1 MDNFDLKKY
10 LSNNPLLNEI
20 RINAPTI
27 NRKFTDDDIQ
37 KFPVLDLKIGKY
49 DISKG
54 RKGTRVPFNSIHIS
68 TETKYRA
75 LKIFNKLGIKPEK
88 AWVAWIMSDNNYP
101 SSGKSTFILSHYNG
115 EPILVAQTQTESP
128 MAGQIYLYS
137 KYFKSGKALR
147 LPDGESRNL
156 DTSDLFADDG
166 ATKEQILQ
174 ALKIS

>member
-1 MDNFDLKKY
+1 MDNFDLKSY

-20 RINAPTI
+20 KINQPLGNKKIAY
-27 NRKFTDDDIQ
+27 DDI
-37 KFPVLDLKIGKY
+37 KTLPTLDLKIGKY
-49 DISKG
+49 DISKN
-54 RKGTRVPFNSIHIS
+54 RKGLPVSINSANVSSATRD
-68 TETKYRA
+68 RA

-88 AWVAWIMSDNNYP
+88 TWIAWIVNPNN
-101 SSGKSTFILSHYNG
+101 SVISGKSTFILSHYNG
-115 EPILVAQTQTESP
+115 EPIVIAQTQTESP

-147 LPDGESRNL
+147 LPDGTGNL
-156 DTSDLFADDG
+156 DTSGLFADTN